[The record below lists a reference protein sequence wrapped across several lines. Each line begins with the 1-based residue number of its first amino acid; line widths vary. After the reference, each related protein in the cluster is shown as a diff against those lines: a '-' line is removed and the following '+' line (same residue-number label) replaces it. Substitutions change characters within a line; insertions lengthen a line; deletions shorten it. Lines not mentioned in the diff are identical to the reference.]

1 MTRTQRAIRN
11 IGLWAF
17 SGMAIANAGCMN
29 APLRQNQAGAD
40 GQGIGMPAP
49 GSVPSELAMV
59 NLPEYVIEA
68 PDVLVINAVIRNTV
82 TEEAAATDKIPFSD
96 TPKKDDEKKD
106 KDKVAD
112 KDKDKDKE
120 PKPFGNTVRS
130 LPIQPVF
137 TNYQVRPDGTV
148 FLGVYGS
155 VPVAGLTLK
164 QAAAAI
170 RTSLARQIY
179 PEDKGIDEKA
189 LLVVVDVSE
198 YNSKSYFVIVD
209 GGGAGERITKWP
221 ITGKETVLDAL
232 TNVGGLAEESSKR
245 NVWVARRTP
254 FANQPQQI
262 LPVDYVGVT
271 QHGITTTNYQLFPG
285 DRVYLKAQR
294 LVTIDRTIARIVS
307 PVERIFGITLLGTSS
322 VNAIVGRGNGFGGG
336 NNN

>member
-1 MTRTQRAIRN
+1 MTRMQRAIRN

-17 SGMAIANAGCMN
+17 SGMAIVNAGCMN
-29 APLRQNQAGAD
+29 APIRQNQTGAD

-82 TEEAAATDKIPFSD
+82 AEEAAATDKIPFSD
-96 TPKKDDEKKD
+96 TPKKDGEK

-112 KDKDKDKE
+112 KE
-120 PKPFGNTVRS
+120 PNPYGNTVRS

-137 TNYQVRPDGTV
+137 TNYQVRPDCSV

-164 QAAAAI
+164 QAATAI
-170 RTSLARQIY
+170 RVSLAQQIY
-179 PEDKGIDEKA
+179 KEDGGIKEKA

-271 QHGITTTNYQLFPG
+271 QHGITVTNYQLFPG

-336 NNN
+336 NNNN

>member
-17 SGMAIANAGCMN
+17 SGMAIVNAGCMN

-82 TEEAAATDKIPFSD
+82 AEEAAAAGANDKIPLID
-96 TPKKDDEKKD
+96 APKKEDGKKEK
-106 KDKVAD
+106 AG
-112 KDKDKDKE
+112 DKE
-120 PKPFGNTVRS
+120 PNPYGNTVRS

-137 TNYQVRPDGTV
+137 KDYQVRPDGTI
-148 FLGVYGS
+148 FLGVFGS

-170 RTSLARQIY
+170 RTALARQIY
-179 PEDKGIDEKA
+179 PEDGGIKEKA
-189 LLVVVDVSE
+189 LLVVVDVAE

-221 ITGKETVLDAL
+221 ITGKETVMDAL

-262 LPVDYVGVT
+262 LPVDYVGMT

-294 LVTIDRTIARIVS
+294 LVTIDRTLARIIS

-322 VNAIVGRGNGFGGG
+322 VNAIVGRGNGFGG
-336 NNN
+336 NTAR